1 MTHADMLHCQDLRDG
16 GTDANAPHLP
26 LLRRDPGCTPD
37 SNIVSK
43 GGPDK
48 RKQHRVIAADAKS
61 DRPAVTLG
69 EIARGDKARCAT
81 STMPFWWRDA
91 PPAAGSQEL
100 PPATADVLVVGSGF
114 TGLSAALVLARSGR
128 NVVVVD
134 ANAPGYGASTRNGGQ
149 VGSGNQ
155 KFRVK
160 TLIGMVGESKAV
172 ALLREGVEMLDGI
185 EPLIRDE
192 KIDCH
197 FERCGRFRGAM
208 RPQHYEAMA
217 RDMEDLKRYAGVE
230 SFVVSRSERCREI
243 GTDLFHGGSV
253 LPMDASL
260 HPRAYHAGLMARVL
274 EAGGRVH
281 GNAAVRAI
289 NPEREGYSVKLKD
302 RTIRARDVL
311 VATNGYTN
319 GVGGYFRKRIVP
331 VISAQIATGPIDP
344 HLLDTLM
351 PKRRVYGNTN
361 RVFFYFRCAP
371 GENRLIWGGRAA
383 HVAPE
388 TSFAAYAHL
397 ARDLL
402 RAFPSLGDVQVSH
415 AWSGTIGYTF
425 DEFPHLGRAPTGV
438 YYAMGYCGT
447 GVSRATHFGRK
458 IALQML
464 DKAEGGSAFDDIA
477 FPSHVFHAFAR
488 PAVPFYEGWYRFRDA
503 TGF

>member
-1 MTHADMLHCQDLRDG
+1 MIAV
-16 GTDANAPHLP
+16 DANA
-26 LLRRDPGCTPD
+26 D
-37 SNIVSK
+37 SS
-43 GGPDK
+43 
-48 RKQHRVIAADAKS
+48 VI
-61 DRPAVTLG
+61 TLG
-69 EIARGDKARCAT
+69 EIARGGRARSAI
-81 STMPFWWRDA
+81 STVPFWWRDS
-91 PPAAGSQEL
+91 PPATGSLEL
-100 PPATADVLVVGSGF
+100 PPAAADVLVVGSGF

-134 ANAPGYGASTRNGGQ
+134 AKVPGYGASTRNGGQ

-160 TLIGMVGESKAV
+160 TLIGMVGERKAV

-185 EPLIRDE
+185 EALIRDE
-192 KIDCH
+192 KIDCD

-208 RPQHYEAMA
+208 RPHHYEAMG
-217 RDMEDLKRYAGVE
+217 RDMEDLKRYAGVD
-230 SFVVSRSERCREI
+230 SFVVPRAEQSREI
-243 GTDLFHGGSV
+243 GTELFYGGSV

-260 HPRAYHAGLMARVL
+260 HPGAYHAGLMARVL
-274 EAGGRVH
+274 EAGGRVY
-281 GNAAVRAI
+281 GNAGVRAI
-289 NPEREGYSVKLKD
+289 IPERLGHSVRLKD
-302 RTIRARDVL
+302 RVIRVRDVL

-331 VISAQIATGPIDP
+331 VISAQIATGPIEP
-344 HLLDTLM
+344 RVLDTLL

-371 GENRLIWGGRAA
+371 GENCLIWGGRAA
-383 HVAPE
+383 HVAPA
-388 TSFAAYAHL
+388 TSATAYAHL

-402 RAFPSLGDVQVSH
+402 RVFPSLGDVQVSH

-425 DEFPHLGRAPTGV
+425 DEFPHLGRTPTGV

-464 DKAEGGSAFDDIA
+464 GKPEGRSAFDDIA
-477 FPSHVFHAFAR
+477 FPSHFLHALAR
-488 PAVPFYEGWYRFRDA
+488 PALPLYEGWYRFRDMA
-503 TGF
+503 GF